1 MQKNQILEILLDWNF
16 WAKEV
21 DTGITREEYLDTLI
35 SLITKTNQIIC
46 IAGIRRSG
54 KSTLIKQIARQLIDQ
69 QNADTLIVNFEDER
83 FWQRDLKLLI
93 DTYNTYLEK
102 VKPKGK
108 PFIFL
113 DEIQNIPEWER
124 FARGVHERTGT
135 KIIVSGSS
143 SKLLSAELATLL
155 TGRHIMFFV
164 YPLSFK
170 EFLIFKNIPI
180 ANEIEILTNRTTIK
194 QMLDEYKEYGGF
206 PEVVLSHDKQRILLG
221 YFETMIVRD
230 VIERFNIRE
239 REKIRTI
246 AKFYLTNIS
255 SPISFNKISGFL
267 NIPLTTVE
275 RFSGHLET
283 ANVVFFLKKFS
294 FSFKEQEKAQRK
306 IYSVDVG
313 LSNTIGFRFSENLG
327 KIMENIAAVEL
338 KRRQSFNPQIEIYYW
353 KDYQQREVDFVVKKG
368 LDVVQLIQICQ
379 DITSIGTKERETKSL
394 IRAMKEFKLTEGLI
408 ITDDFE
414 SEEEIKGFKIKFVP
428 MWKWLLLDRMELT
441 RPWSAP
447 QITDR

>member
-21 DTGITREEYLDTLI
+21 NTGITREEYLNTLI

-83 FWQRDLKLLI
+83 FLQRDLKLLI

-113 DEIQNIPEWER
+113 DEIQNIPGWER

-155 TGRHIMFFV
+155 TGRHIMFFI

-170 EFLIFKNIPI
+170 EFLKFKNIPI
-180 ANEIEILTNRTTIK
+180 ANEIEILTNRTTIM

-206 PEVVLSHDKQRILLG
+206 PEVVQSHDKQRILLS

-306 IYSVDVG
+306 IYSADVG

-338 KRRQSFNPQIEIYYW
+338 KRRQSFDPQIEIYYW

-368 LDVVQLIQICQ
+368 LDVVQLIQICH

-414 SEEEIKGFKIKFVP
+414 SEEEIKGFKIKYVP
-428 MWKWLLLDRMELT
+428 MWKWLLLDRMV
-441 RPWSAP
+441 
-447 QITDR
+447 

>member
-83 FWQRDLKLLI
+83 FQQRDLELLI
-93 DTYNTYLEK
+93 DTYNTYLGK

-155 TGRHIMFFV
+155 TGRHIMFFI

-170 EFLIFKNIPI
+170 EFLKFKNIAI
-180 ANEIEILTNRTTIK
+180 VNEIEILAHRTKIK

-206 PEVVLSHDKQRILLG
+206 PEVVQSHDKQRILLG

-306 IYSVDVG
+306 IYSADVG
-313 LSNTIGFRFSENLG
+313 LSNTIGFRFSENPG

-368 LDVVQLIQICQ
+368 LDVVQLIQICY

-414 SEEEIKGFKIKFVP
+414 SEEEIKGFKIKYVP
-428 MWKWLLLDRMELT
+428 MWKWLLLDQME
-441 RPWSAP
+441 
-447 QITDR
+447 

>member
-1 MQKNQILEILLDWNF
+1 MQKSEIIEILSDWNF

-21 DTGITREEYLDTLI
+21 DTGTTREEYLDTLVN
-35 SLITKTNQIIC
+35 LITKTNQIIC

-54 KSTLIKQIARQLIDQ
+54 KSTIIRQIAKQLIGQ

-83 FWQRDLKLLI
+83 FRQRDLDLLI
-93 DTYNTYLEK
+93 DIYNTYREK
-102 VKPKGK
+102 VKPKST

-124 FARGVHERTGT
+124 FARGVHERGEA

-164 YPLSFK
+164 QPLSFK
-170 EFLIFKNIPI
+170 EFLTFNEMSVE
-180 ANEIEILTNRTTIK
+180 NEIEILAHRIEIK
-194 QMLDEYKEYGGF
+194 QLLDEFREYGGF
-206 PEVVLSHDKQRILLG
+206 PEVVQSSDKQRILLS
-221 YFETMIVRD
+221 YFETLIVKD

-275 RFSGHLET
+275 RFSDHLET

-306 IYSVDVG
+306 IYSADVG
-313 LSNTIGFRFSENLG
+313 MSNAIGFRFSENLG
-327 KIMENIAAVEL
+327 KIMENIVAVEL
-338 KRRQSFNPQIEIYYW
+338 KKRQSFNPQIEIYYW
-353 KDYQQREVDFVVKKG
+353 KDYQQREVDFVVKEG
-368 LDVVQLIQICQ
+368 LDVVQLIQVCH
-379 DITSIGTKERETKSL
+379 DVTNLETKEREVRSL
-394 IRAMKEFKLTEGLI
+394 VRAMKEFKLTEGLI

-414 SEEEIKGFKIKFVP
+414 SEEEMKGFKIEYVP
-428 MWKWLLLDRMELT
+428 MWKWLLLE
-441 RPWSAP
+441 
-447 QITDR
+447 